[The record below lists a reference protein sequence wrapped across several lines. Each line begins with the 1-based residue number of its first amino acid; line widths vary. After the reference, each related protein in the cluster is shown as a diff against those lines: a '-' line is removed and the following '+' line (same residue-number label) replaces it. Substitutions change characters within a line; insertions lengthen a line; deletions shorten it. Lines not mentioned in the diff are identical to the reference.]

1 MFVAGAE
8 DHCTCVLLGVQPK
21 IIILTSDRREQPWSG
36 LREGALLY
44 SDWIQILWHKAE
56 TLRRAEAS
64 VQEFQGKGDLSKIK
78 NLVINIHR
86 DVALLWLTQDIKFPL
101 TTPRPMVITCPVND
115 KANNIVCLGSLIQK
129 EEAQRVKGP
138 GDLLHLIFQVVT
150 GSEVVGQVITKVR
163 VMLMLVIFY
172 RFNIPP
178 QVWNAYAL
186 SDVTHRKNY
195 KSQVISNTS

>member
-1 MFVAGAE
+1 
-8 DHCTCVLLGVQPK
+8 
-21 IIILTSDRREQPWSG
+21 
-36 LREGALLY
+36 
-44 SDWIQILWHKAE
+44 
-56 TLRRAEAS
+56 
-64 VQEFQGKGDLSKIK
+64 
-78 NLVINIHR
+78 
-86 DVALLWLTQDIKFPL
+86 
-101 TTPRPMVITCPVND
+101 MVITCPAND

-178 QVWNAYAL
+178 QV
-186 SDVTHRKNY
+186 
-195 KSQVISNTS
+195 

>member
-1 MFVAGAE
+1 MCVAGAE
-8 DHCTCVLLGVQPK
+8 DHCSRVLLGVQPK

-56 TLRRAEAS
+56 TLRRAGAS
-64 VQEFQGKGDLSKIK
+64 VQEFKGKGDLSKIK

-101 TTPRPMVITCPVND
+101 TTPRPMVITCPAND

-150 GSEVVGQVITKVR
+150 GSEVVK
-163 VMLMLVIFY
+163 
-172 RFNIPP
+172 
-178 QVWNAYAL
+178 
-186 SDVTHRKNY
+186 
-195 KSQVISNTS
+195 